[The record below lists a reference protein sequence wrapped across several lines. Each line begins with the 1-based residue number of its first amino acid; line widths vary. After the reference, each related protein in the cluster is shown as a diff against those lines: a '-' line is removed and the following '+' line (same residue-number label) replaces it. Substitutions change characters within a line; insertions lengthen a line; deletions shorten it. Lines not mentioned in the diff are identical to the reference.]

1 MMVNYVIMNEK
12 SIFNVKDMI
21 MNKSFKLITTLLIIV
36 FLSFQYSIAL
46 EEQKQPPSPEWNR
59 SFPTDGK
66 GTNYFKL
73 QSVPTENGFGISRI
87 SFDRWDYVD
96 CDTNLNC
103 DQVWSK
109 TDFNYRTQAWTDG
122 DSTYYIKDET
132 LFRSSN
138 PNTGVPISS
147 SVIDFIKSK
156 DILVYWT
163 TDNKLVVQRDN
174 QEPKE
179 YVTEEPVWQSFI
191 VEDQVF
197 VVYKSVI
204 TNTVIINQANET
216 LTPFA
221 QFKTKANE
229 NLHSMHVFALNANEY
244 SILLEIGLK
253 SAGDRHKYIRTANI
267 SKTTPK
273 DPIFSEITFVDKVSG
288 EKLSD
293 MNNPMIFNGQGT
305 PYLTFTATMST
316 KTGSSNHI
324 FVGELNPER
333 IEASVVTKSGDF
345 YSHPVMLNEE
355 TIIFY
360 KNVKLNNEL
369 MYSSSS
375 EEKRELSENGLK
387 GDAKEAFHSFF
398 TQSFKGILL
407 ALLSFLWIV
416 PATFISYFTG
426 THLQK
431 RGNRHVSPLMYGSY
445 IATMFISQLLVFS
458 QILHAD
464 SIVTKI
470 PYLSETWHLYLL
482 LFIASVVSV
491 LPLILSRTKIIED
504 IANRAIVHATLLNLA
519 ILVILIG
526 PYFF

>member
-1 MMVNYVIMNEK
+1 
-12 SIFNVKDMI
+12 MI

-46 EEQKQPPSPEWNR
+46 EEQKQPPSPEWSR
-59 SFPTDGK
+59 SFPTDGR
-66 GTNYFKL
+66 GTDYFKL
-73 QSVPTENGFGISRI
+73 QSVPTENGIGISRI

-96 CDTNLNC
+96 CDMNLNC
-103 DQVWSK
+103 DQIWSK

-132 LFRSSN
+132 LFRSNN

-147 SVIDFIKSK
+147 SVIDFTKSK

-163 TDNKLVVQRDN
+163 ADNKLVVQIDN

-204 TNTVIINQANET
+204 TNTVVINQAKET

-229 NLHSMHVFALNANEY
+229 NLHSMHLFALNANEY

-253 SAGDRHKYIRTANI
+253 SAGARHKYIRTANI
-267 SKTTPK
+267 SKTTPE
-273 DPIFSEITFVDKVSG
+273 DPVFSEITFVDKVSG
-288 EKLSD
+288 EKLRD
-293 MNNPMIFNGQGT
+293 MNTPMIFNGQGT

-324 FVGELNPER
+324 FVGELDPER

-355 TIIFY
+355 TIVFY
-360 KNVKLNNEL
+360 KKVKSNFEM
-369 MYSSSS
+369 MYSSAN

-387 GDAKEAFHSFF
+387 GDAMEAFHSLF

-416 PATFISYFTG
+416 PATFISYFIG
-426 THLQK
+426 NHLQK
-431 RGNRHVSPLMYGSY
+431 RGNPHVSPLIYGSY

-458 QILHAD
+458 QVLHAD
-464 SIVTKI
+464 SIVSKM

-482 LFIASVVSV
+482 LFIACVVSV
-491 LPLILSRTKIIED
+491 LPLFLSRTKIIED
-504 IANRAIVHATLLNLA
+504 NANRAIVHATLLNLV

>member
-1 MMVNYVIMNEK
+1 
-12 SIFNVKDMI
+12 

-36 FLSFQYSIAL
+36 SLSFQYSIAL
-46 EEQKQPPSPEWNR
+46 DEQKQPPSPEWSR
-59 SFPTDGK
+59 SFPTDTK
-66 GTNYFKL
+66 GADYFKL

-103 DQVWSK
+103 DQIWSK

-122 DSTYYIKDET
+122 DSSYFIKDET

-147 SVIDFIKSK
+147 SVIDFTKSK
-156 DILVYWT
+156 DTLVYWR
-163 TDNKLVVQRDN
+163 TDNKLVVQKDN

-179 YVTEEPVWQSFI
+179 YVTEEPIWQSFI

-204 TNTVIINQANET
+204 TNTIVIKQAKET

-221 QFKTKANE
+221 QFETKANE
-229 NLHSMHVFALNANEY
+229 SIHSMNLFNLNANEY

-253 SAGDRHKYIRTANI
+253 SAGARHKYIRTANI
-267 SKTTPK
+267 SKTSPE

-288 EKLSD
+288 ENLSN
-293 MNNPMIFNGQGT
+293 MNHPSIFNGQGT
-305 PYLTFTATMST
+305 TYLTFTATMST

-333 IEASVVTKSGDF
+333 VEASVVTKSGDF
-345 YSHPVMLNEE
+345 YNHPVMLNEE

-360 KNVKLNNEL
+360 KNKKSINEM
-369 MYSSSS
+369 MYASAS

-387 GDAKEAFHSFF
+387 GDAMEAFHSFF

-426 THLQK
+426 TQLQK
-431 RGNRHVSPLMYGSY
+431 RGNRFLSPLMYGSY

-464 SIVTKI
+464 SIVSKM
-470 PYLSETWHLYLL
+470 PYLSENWHLYLL
-482 LFIASVVSV
+482 IFIASVASV
-491 LPLILSRTKIIED
+491 LPIFASRTKIIED
-504 IANRAIVHATLLNLA
+504 NVNRGIVNATLLNLV

>member
-1 MMVNYVIMNEK
+1 MNEK

-36 FLSFQYSIAL
+36 FLCFQYSIAL
-46 EEQKQPPSPEWNR
+46 NEQKQPPSPEWSR

-66 GTNYFKL
+66 GTDYFKL

-87 SFDRWDYVD
+87 SFDRWDYID

-103 DQVWSK
+103 DQIWSK
-109 TDFNYRTQAWTDG
+109 TDFNYRTQAWSDG
-122 DSTYYIKDET
+122 VSSYFIKGET

-138 PNTGVPISS
+138 SADDVPISS
-147 SVIDFIKSK
+147 SVIDFAKSK
-156 DILVYWT
+156 DILVYWR
-163 TDNKLVVQRDN
+163 TDNKLIIQREN

-204 TNTVIINQANET
+204 ENTVVIHQANET

-221 QFKTKANE
+221 QFDTKANE
-229 NLHSMHVFALNANEY
+229 SIHSMHLFTLNANEY

-253 SAGDRHKYIRTANI
+253 SAGARHKYIRTANI
-267 SKTTPK
+267 SKTNPE
-273 DPIFSEITFVDKVSG
+273 DPTFSEITFVDKVSG
-288 EKLSD
+288 EKLSN
-293 MNNPMIFNGQGT
+293 MNQPAIFNGEGT
-305 PYLTFTATMST
+305 PYLTFTASMSS
-316 KTGSSNHI
+316 KTGFSNHI

-333 IEASVVTKSGDF
+333 IEASVVTKSGEF

-355 TIIFY
+355 TIVFY
-360 KNVKLNNEL
+360 KKVKSNYEM
-369 MYSSSS
+369 MYSSAN

-387 GDAKEAFHSFF
+387 GDALEAFHSFF

-416 PATFISYFTG
+416 PATFISYFVG
-426 THLQK
+426 TNLQK
-431 RGNRHVSPLMYGSY
+431 RGNRFVSPLMYGSY
-445 IATMFISQLLVFS
+445 IAAMFFSQLLVFS
-458 QILHAD
+458 QVLHAD
-464 SIVTKI
+464 SIVSKM
-470 PYLSETWHLYLL
+470 PLSETWHLYLL
-482 LFIASVVSV
+482 LLIGSVVSV
-491 LPLILSRTKIIED
+491 LPIFVSRTKIIED
-504 IANRAIVHATLLNLA
+504 NANRAIVHATLLNLV
-519 ILVILIG
+519 ILVIVIG

>member
-1 MMVNYVIMNEK
+1 MMGNYVIMNEN
-12 SIFNVKDMI
+12 SIDNVKDLN
-21 MNKSFKLITTLLIIV
+21 MNKSFKLITTLLIL
-36 FLSFQYSIAL
+36 LSLTFQYFIAL
-46 EEQKQPPSPEWNR
+46 DEQKQPPSPEWSR

-66 GTNYFKL
+66 GTDYFKL

-103 DQVWSK
+103 DQIWSK
-109 TDFNYRTQAWTDG
+109 TDFNYRKQAWTDG
-122 DSTYYIKDET
+122 DSTYYMKDET
-132 LFRSSN
+132 LFRSNNS
-138 PNTGVPISS
+138 NTGELVAS
-147 SVIDFIKSK
+147 SVIDFTKSK
-156 DILVYWT
+156 DLLVYWT
-163 TDNKLVVQRDN
+163 KDNKLVVQKGN
-174 QEPKE
+174 QGPKE

-204 TNTVIINQANET
+204 TNTVIINQAKET

-229 NLHSMHVFALNANEY
+229 NLHSMHVFALNRNEY

-253 SAGDRHKYIRTANI
+253 SAGARHKYIRTAII
-267 SKTTPK
+267 SKTSPE
-273 DPIFSEITFVDKVSG
+273 DPIFSDITFVDKVSG
-288 EKLSD
+288 EKLRD
-293 MNNPMIFNGQGT
+293 MNNPLIFNGQGT

-324 FVGELNPER
+324 FVGELNSEK

-345 YSHPVMLNEE
+345 YNHPVMLNEE
-355 TIIFY
+355 TIVFY
-360 KNVKLNNEL
+360 KKVRSNQEL

-375 EEKRELSENGLK
+375 EEKSELSENGLK

-445 IATMFISQLLVFS
+445 IVTMLIIQILVFS
-458 QILHAD
+458 QIFHAD
-464 SIVTKI
+464 SIVSKI
-470 PYLSETWHLYLL
+470 PYLSGILHLYLL
-482 LFIASVVSV
+482 LFIVSVVSV
-491 LPLILSRTKIIED
+491 LPLLLSRTKISED
-504 IANRAIVHATLLNLA
+504 NANRAIVHATLLNLV
-519 ILVILIG
+519 ILVILTG